1 MSTQIEP
8 IVQNRSVNGVN
19 EVVWVCKEYEKST
32 LNLGDLKQMCGVE
45 PNVIRSRLKEFLG
58 KEELRTQDMSGI
70 LDEEH
75 RGKQLKTMIIDTA
88 VGDSENHLIIT
99 PKAISGWLVIDLSEF
114 RLRITLFITPKFI
127 AYKSVENE
135 SQYHSIVSRFIKT
148 VMYSETRNKQR
159 SFFSKSLSKLCD
171 FIPPKLLVPH
181 FIDLLAELFE
191 TGPGLAREYVTTF
204 EQKSSVRGRVDY
216 SGYARQM
223 FSKPHLLPQHKTEL
237 SVDSQYS
244 RFLLHAI
251 HKSIELVQNDDYV
264 DTLTDFLVQFTGV
277 SHKEMDGDYFEG
289 VEIPS
294 TMLDY
299 EDSLSV
305 ASMILT
311 ERVALFDYTSDSQLD
326 SMQLLY
332 APEYIFE
339 GIVQTLFTEIVRP
352 KEWKCVDETDK
363 PVPWAKSVNE
373 SGLEIVDDYDQVM
386 RAKTDHILKDSENH
400 TVLVLE
406 SKVTKGYSKE
416 NETKRISKSHAE
428 QLIVSM
434 ITHETLRGA
443 ITAPFPE
450 YNDYATS
457 NSKKLYKC
465 QNCDAEFS
473 KPAACQYCN
482 SLVNVPSAE
491 LPLRSSKLFG
501 YSFDND
507 DIERP
512 QIFLLYIDTSA
523 IIDQNSND
531 YVEEKK
537 RLESIISHIHQKRKV
552 EGIIGNPIAV

>member
-88 VGDSENHLIIT
+88 VGDSENHLTIT

-251 HKSIELVQNDDYV
+251 HKSIELVQNDDYI

-299 EDSLSV
+299 NDCLSV

-339 GIVQTLFTEIVRP
+339 GIVQTLFTEIVEP
-352 KEWKCVDETDK
+352 KKWDCVKETDK
-363 PVPWAKSVNE
+363 PVPWASTVKE
-373 SGLEIVDDYDQVM
+373 GDLEIVNDNYQVM
-386 RAKTDHILKDSENH
+386 RAKTDHILKDSDKN

-434 ITHETLRGA
+434 ITHETIRGA
-443 ITAPFPE
+443 ITAPLPE
-450 YNDYATS
+450 YNDYDAS
-457 NSKKLYKC
+457 EAKKIY
-465 QNCDAEFS
+465 NCKQCDTEFT
-473 KPAACQYCN
+473 KPAACQDCN
-482 SLVNVPSAE
+482 LLVNVPSAE
-491 LPLRSSKLFG
+491 FPRKRILFG
-501 YSFDND
+501 YEFENDN
-507 DIERP
+507 IERP
-512 QIFLLYIDTSA
+512 QIFLIYIDTSA
-523 IIDQNSND
+523 IIDQNSRD